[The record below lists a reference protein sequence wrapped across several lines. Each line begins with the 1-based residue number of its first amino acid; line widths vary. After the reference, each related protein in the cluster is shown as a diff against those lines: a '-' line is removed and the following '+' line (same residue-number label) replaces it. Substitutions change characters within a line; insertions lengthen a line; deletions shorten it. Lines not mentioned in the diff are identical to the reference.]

1 MVATQDVL
9 KVSVALGVA
18 AVAVYFAL
26 FGRSPKIEL
35 GAYEALG
42 AVTAEETAQLVG
54 GRGQVLVIA
63 RDTGPD
69 KIPSVESQMATF
81 ERTLRAHGGLTQVT
95 RRFQATAMTMMATGG
110 GVPPDHLA
118 SALQAHPDAAAL
130 VLFCGLPPLPDA
142 EMGALRK
149 RGVKIVVVSSF
160 RPDYADLLERQVI
173 HLVITPR
180 PEGPPPDAKPP
191 RTLRERFDQEYAILT
206 AAAVAGGR

>member
-110 GVPPDHLA
+110 G
-118 SALQAHPDAAAL
+118 
-130 VLFCGLPPLPDA
+130 C
-142 EMGALRK
+142 LRTTWP
-149 RGVKIVVVSSF
+149 RRF
-160 RPDYADLLERQVI
+160 RPIR
-173 HLVITPR
+173 TPLHWCSSAGSHR
-180 PEGPPPDAKPP
+180 C
-191 RTLRERFDQEYAILT
+191 RTRKWGRCGS
-206 AAAVAGGR
+206 GG